1 MNFKIEDKDK
11 RCKKEERRL
20 KEIFG
25 IKPKVE
31 LSKKLRTAIHLIE
44 RAAFYHVA
52 LEELEKDIEQN
63 GSTEFFQQSDNQP
76 GYDRKRPAY
85 DQYLS
90 STSQYQKIIKQLTDL
105 LPKDGVTTDEFTS
118 YIAGGKQ

>member
-1 MNFKIEDKDK
+1 MNFQIEDKEK
-11 RCKKEERRL
+11 RCKKEEKRL
-20 KEIFG
+20 KAIFG

-31 LSKKLRTAIHLIE
+31 LSKRLQTAIHLIE

-63 GSTEFFQQSDNQP
+63 GSTEFFQQSENQP
-76 GYDRKRPAY
+76 GYERKRPAY
-85 DQYLS
+85 DQYLT

-105 LPKDGVTTDEFTS
+105 LPKSDGTGEDEFTS
-118 YIAGGKQ
+118 FIGG

>member
-76 GYDRKRPAY
+76 GYERKRPAY

-105 LPKDGVTTDEFTS
+105 LPKDGVSTDEFIS

>member
-1 MNFKIEDKDK
+1 MSK
-11 RCKKEERRL
+11 RL
-20 KEIFG
+20 QA
-25 IKPKVE
+25 
-31 LSKKLRTAIHLIE
+31 AIHLIE

-63 GSTEFFQQSDNQP
+63 GSTEFFQQSESQP
-76 GYDRKRPAY
+76 GYERKRPAY

-105 LPKDGVTTDEFTS
+105 LPKDGTAADDFTS
-118 YIAGGKQ
+118 YIGGVK